1 MSDVLE
7 KVKGKARSGKWLE
20 ILAVLLL
27 AMVVVVIL
35 LSAWGGEKEA
45 GNDGGSDYAERA
57 EQRLA
62 KVLSQIEGAG
72 AVDVFLSVR
81 SEGTIVIAM
90 ESTVAEDGSVTTSPV
105 LSGGEPI
112 VLEECNPEITG
123 VLIVADGAND
133 LNVRFNLLGAAA
145 SVLNIDQSLIK
156 VYTRG
161 NGN

>member
-7 KVKGKARSGKWLE
+7 KVKGKARTGKWLE

-27 AMVVVVIL
+27 AAVVVVIL
-35 LSAWGGEKEA
+35 LSVWGGEKETE
-45 GNDGGSDYAERA
+45 NDGGSGYAEHV

-62 KVLSQIEGAG
+62 QVLSQIEGAG

-90 ESTVAEDGSVTTSPV
+90 ESTVEEDGSVTTSPV

-123 VLIVADGAND
+123 VLIVADGANN
-133 LNVRFNLLGAAA
+133 LNVRFNLLEAAA
-145 SVLNIDQSLIK
+145 SVLNIDQSIIK

-161 NGN
+161 TMN